1 MEFPMHPGSRQ
12 GPKNDMTGHPLQVN
26 PAMKLPN
33 DEILDTHSVPPP
45 DMHRQKMDV
54 PFCLYTELVGVQ
66 DL

>member
-1 MEFPMHPGSRQ
+1 
-12 GPKNDMTGHPLQVN
+12 
-26 PAMKLPN
+26 MKLPN

-54 PFCLYTELVGVQ
+54 PFCLYPELVGVQ